1 MKECLVIVLMFS
13 LTGMVFGK
21 QSATQ
26 SDFDNTRTDST
37 RVTRPSPPLASSRA
51 PQADSVER
59 IMKLDINSG
68 MIDAIKSGQTLEATI
83 DLKDV
88 TNGIVMMFDDP
99 NALKP
104 RVDEIP
110 RNLKPDFVSGNGVL
124 HFTLDE
130 VGLERLKTEGLQYEY
145 LPSEMGS

>member
-68 MIDAIKSGQTLEATI
+68 MIDAILSLI
-83 DLKDV
+83 H
-88 TNGIVMMFDDP
+88 I
-99 NALKP
+99 
-104 RVDEIP
+104 
-110 RNLKPDFVSGNGVL
+110 
-124 HFTLDE
+124 
-130 VGLERLKTEGLQYEY
+130 
-145 LPSEMGS
+145 